1 MLTLLNE
8 FHEEN
13 SLSYLR
19 FLLST
24 TVSSTGQ
31 EQYVLTLT
39 LNNILLSEVNSTL
52 PDQTVCGILT

>member
-1 MLTLLNE
+1 MLTLLHE

-31 EQYVLTLT
+31 EQYLTLT
-39 LNNILLSEVNSTL
+39 LNNILISEVNSTL
-52 PDQTVCGILT
+52 PVWNTHLIGK

>member
-1 MLTLLNE
+1 MLPHE

-52 PDQTVCGILT
+52 PVWNTHLIGK